1 MEWSCGSGE
10 ADRFSE
16 QISGLSRVASA
27 KIRLQEIGG
36 STSADKACKRL
47 TGEASVPSGTAPGD
61 PSPAQR
67 HATKFKLAPIMPRTK
82 ATYRADEE
90 ILVKPR
96 NQSEIGFHKHS
107 IHNPHNITGTTI
119 QGRHYQWHIR
129 G

>member
-47 TGEASVPSGTAPGD
+47 TDEASVPSETAPGG
-61 PSPAQR
+61 PSPANVMQQN
-67 HATKFKLAPIMPRTK
+67 L
-82 ATYRADEE
+82 
-90 ILVKPR
+90 
-96 NQSEIGFHKHS
+96 N
-107 IHNPHNITGTTI
+107 
-119 QGRHYQWHIR
+119 
-129 G
+129 